1 MGYTRCHV
9 DWKKGKNCHFENHK
23 EAETRDLGL
32 FVLWPKQIL
41 IFFLSFVC
49 PSWSSWEWRSDAAAE
64 AILPAYLKRHHF
76 LHEYIIPRSVL
87 YLTGEVTEEDDHDYD
102 KIVGKKMRKGEK
114 KEMRK
119 MIQTMTQRRIKTQ
132 PRESC
137 CSSMLVVLGINYTGL
152 PSASLERR
160 NLHNLKSLF

>member
-1 MGYTRCHV
+1 M
-9 DWKKGKNCHFENHK
+9 
-23 EAETRDLGL
+23 
-32 FVLWPKQIL
+32 
-41 IFFLSFVC
+41 
-49 PSWSSWEWRSDAAAE
+49 
-64 AILPAYLKRHHF
+64 
-76 LHEYIIPRSVL
+76 
-87 YLTGEVTEEDDHDYD
+87 TGEVTEEDDHDYD